1 MTFSDGLMIL
11 AVLLAPIF
19 AVQVQKWLEQFRAE
33 RERQLR
39 IYKILMATRA
49 TGLSQDHVQAL
60 NLIDLEF
67 QGKRFKKIREAWKA
81 YLDHLGSFPQGED
94 AQSKLPVWSE
104 KKADLLADLLMEMGK
119 PLGYEFD
126 AVHVKK
132 GIYLPVGHTQLE
144 NEQALIRQ
152 GVIRLLFGDAGL
164 KVDVKNF
171 PVDEETSQQQK
182 RLMEQWLKVLDNSV
196 GIPVSSVREGT
207 KE

>member
-39 IYKILMATRA
+39 IFKILMATRA

-67 QGKRFKKIREAWKA
+67 QGTRFKKIREVWRA
-81 YLDHLGSFPQGED
+81 YLDHLGSLPQGED
-94 AQSKLPVWSE
+94 VQSRFPVWSE
-104 KKADLLADLLMEMGK
+104 KKVDLLADLLIEMGK

-152 GVIRLLFGDAGL
+152 GAIRLLFGDAGL

-171 PVDEETSQQQK
+171 PVDQETSQQQK

-196 GIPVSSVREGT
+196 GTPVSVREGT